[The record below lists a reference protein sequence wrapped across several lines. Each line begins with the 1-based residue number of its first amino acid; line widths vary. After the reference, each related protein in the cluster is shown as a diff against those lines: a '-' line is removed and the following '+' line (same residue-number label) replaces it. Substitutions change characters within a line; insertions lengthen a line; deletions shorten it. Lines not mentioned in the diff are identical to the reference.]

1 MLLAKK
7 PFKKQRE
14 PRVHVLP
21 IEIKGLLVSDKLTEE
36 PITPFLVWDI
46 SPSGLGILLSDR
58 LKAGD
63 IMRLTFS
70 TPIALTV
77 VCSVVW
83 CELQEADYDFQEP
96 SFRVGLITVGNNK
109 PLQPLVDRLD
119 QARLQRKP

>member
-7 PFKKQRE
+7 PLKKQRE

-21 IEIKGLLVSDKLTEE
+21 IEIKGLLAFDDSKDE
-36 PITPFLVWDI
+36 PNIPFLVWDV

-58 LKAGD
+58 LEAGD
-63 IMRLTFS
+63 VLRLTFGM
-70 TPIALTV
+70 PVALNV

-96 SFRVGLITVGNNK
+96 SFRVGLITVHNNK
-109 PLQPLVDRLD
+109 PLQALVDQVD
-119 QARLQRKP
+119 QARLRKS

>member
-7 PFKKQRE
+7 PLKKQRE

-21 IEIKGLLVSDKLTEE
+21 IEIKGLLAFDEGTEE
-36 PITPFLVWDI
+36 PHIPFLVWDV

-58 LKAGD
+58 LQAGD
-63 IMRLTFS
+63 VLRLSFGI
-70 TPIALTV
+70 PVALTV

-96 SFRVGLITVGNNK
+96 SFRVGLITVHKNK
-109 PLQPLVDRLD
+109 PLQALVDQVD
-119 QARLQRKP
+119 QARLRKS

>member
-7 PFKKQRE
+7 PLKKQRE

-21 IEIKGLLVSDKLTEE
+21 IEIKGLLAFDEGKEE
-36 PITPFLVWDI
+36 PNIPFLVWDV

-58 LKAGD
+58 LQAGD
-63 IMRLTFS
+63 VLRLSFGM
-70 TPIALTV
+70 PVALTV

-96 SFRVGLITVGNNK
+96 SFRVGLITVHNNK
-109 PLQPLVDRLD
+109 PLQALVDQVD
-119 QARLQRKP
+119 QARLRKS

>member
-7 PFKKQRE
+7 PLKKQRE

-21 IEIKGLLVSDKLTEE
+21 IEIKGLLSGHELNEDPQV
-36 PITPFLVWDI
+36 PFLVWDI

-58 LKAGD
+58 LESGAVL
-63 IMRLTFS
+63 RLCFG
-70 TPIALTV
+70 TPLPLTV
-77 VCSVVW
+77 ICTVVW

-96 SFRVGLITVGNNK
+96 SFRVGLITVHNNK

-119 QARLQRKP
+119 EARQRKP

>member
-7 PFKKQRE
+7 PLKKQRE

-21 IEIKGLLVSDKLTEE
+21 IEIKGLLAFDEGKEE
-36 PITPFLVWDI
+36 PHIPFLVWDV

-58 LKAGD
+58 LQAGD
-63 IMRLTFS
+63 VLRLSFGM
-70 TPIALTV
+70 PVALTV

-96 SFRVGLITVGNNK
+96 SFRVGLITVHKNK
-109 PLQPLVDRLD
+109 PLQALVDQVD
-119 QARLQRKP
+119 QARLRKS

>member
-119 QARLQRKP
+119 QARQQRKP

>member
-21 IEIKGLLVSDKLTEE
+21 IEIKGLLAGQDSHEE
-36 PITPFLVWDI
+36 PCIPFLVWDV

-58 LKAGD
+58 LMAGEVLQ
-63 IMRLTFS
+63 LTFAA
-70 TPIALTV
+70 PVALTV
-77 VCSVVW
+77 VCTVVW

-96 SFRVGLITVGNNK
+96 SFRVGLITVNNNK
-109 PLQPLVDRLD
+109 PLQALVDQVD
-119 QARLQRKP
+119 QARLRKP